1 MMIYFIQIFR
11 TLKIVLL
18 LLPTLL
24 AGQLYDSQ
32 RLPENADHFFGLGY
46 FPASWQSNV
55 FFEDAFASR
64 KIQQKVDFN
73 ILSNA
78 LRLNYVGAEKMLVQF
93 KKKFP
98 NSIEATSID
107 FDVANYYFNN
117 EKYRYALK
125 WFSRVSENQVPK
137 VSIDE
142 YNFNKGYTLFS
153 AKKYKQAKQYLEKS
167 KENIVYES
175 DSHYYLGHIAYQLE
189 DFDEATSQFSNISN
203 KGQKENLYYFQ
214 ADMNFRLGRF
224 EKAITLGK
232 PILENNTSGEVSE
245 ISKIIG
251 ESYFNL
257 NSFIEAIPYL
267 EAYKGKKGTWE
278 NTDFY
283 QLGFAYYKNEDYN
296 KAIGQFN
303 KIIGKKNSL
312 AQNAYYYLADCYLK
326 TNQKAAAQN
335 AFKSASQMDFDLIV
349 KEDAFLNYAKLTYE
363 IGNPYKEPPMVLI
376 DFLEQFPK
384 NEQADLIEVLLIDSY
399 TKNGNHEAALEILEE
414 TNRYKNNTTLQS
426 VLVLKAIED
435 FKRGRYVLSS
445 SYFKKALKI
454 NENQLLEAYSLYWLG
469 RSDYQRNQFDDALE
483 AFKKFKKHPEQEQ
496 IATSKRL
503 SYDIAY
509 IYFKLGE
516 YDYALRSF
524 EAFNETN
531 NSFDISYQLDTFLRM
546 GDCQFALKQYW
557 PAMEHYNTAIALSSS
572 RAAYALFQKAISYGF
587 VDRNSKK
594 IETLLVLVKEYE
606 KDPLVDDALFEL
618 ASSYSRERNS
628 IKAIATYEDLL
639 GSYQNSPYAPRALLN
654 KGLILYNNENYNEAK
669 FVLENVAIK
678 YRLDPV
684 AQQAV
689 RTLREISVDQ
699 AKVSAFTK
707 WIKSEGLNTF
717 SDIELEKS
725 AFTAAE
731 KQFLEGNKNS
741 AKKLLKEYLEIY
753 SRGVYGNPAAY
764 YLAEIYFEK
773 EEFEEA
779 LPFYESLVD
788 QEVSS
793 YTEKALVRIV
803 TLLKKEALSKEALP
817 YLENLYEI
825 ASFEQNKRFATL
837 NLMKGYFIANKF
849 EKVLLLS
856 EEVLRF
862 NLLEEGLKWDA
873 LKFRARSALKLKDT
887 ITASSAY
894 ESLENSSQKNIAA
907 EALYFKA
914 ERLHSFKK
922 YKDSNLII
930 ERISV
935 SSGQLGDWNAK
946 ALLLLAKNY
955 YELDDPFQASFVL
968 ESIIENFIAFPFI
981 IEEAESLL
989 TTYRAA
995 SAKENR
1001 SMNQNQN
1008 D

>member
-1 MMIYFIQIFR
+1 MIYFIKIFR
-11 TLKIVLL
+11 ITKIVLL
-18 LLPTLL
+18 FLPALL

-32 RLPENADHFFGLGY
+32 RIPENGNHFFGLGY
-46 FPASWQSNV
+46 FPASWQSNI

-64 KIQQKVDFN
+64 EIEQKVDFN

-93 KKKFP
+93 KKEFP

-137 VSIDE
+137 ASIDE

-153 AKKYKQAKQYLEKS
+153 AKKYKQAKQYLEKV
-167 KENIVYES
+167 KQNKVYES
-175 DSHYYLGHIAYQLE
+175 DAHYYLGHIAYQLE
-189 DFDEATSQFSNISN
+189 DFDEARSQFSNISN
-203 KGQKENLYYFQ
+203 KAQKENLYYFQ

-224 EKAITLGK
+224 EKAITLGRS
-232 PILENNTSGEVSE
+232 IFENNTSGDVSE

-257 NSFIEAIPYL
+257 NSFVQAIPYL
-267 EAYKGKKGTWE
+267 EAYRGKKGTWE

-283 QLGFAYYKNEDYN
+283 QLGFAYYKNGDYD

-303 KIIGKKNSL
+303 KIISKKNSL
-312 AQNAYYYLADCYLK
+312 AQNANYYLADCYLK

-335 AFKSASQMDFDLIV
+335 AFKSASQMDFDLII

-363 IGNPYKEPPMVLI
+363 IGNPYKEPPMVLV

-384 NEQADLIEVLLIDSY
+384 NEQANLIEELLINSY
-399 TKNGNHEAALEILEE
+399 TKNGNYQAALEILEE
-414 TNRYKNNTTLQS
+414 TNRYKKNAILQR
-426 VLVLKAIED
+426 VLALKAIED
-435 FKRGRYVLSS
+435 FKRGRYAISS
-445 SYFKKALKI
+445 SYFEKALKI
-454 NENQLLEAYSLYWLG
+454 NKNKSLEAYILYWLG
-469 RSDYQRNQFDDALE
+469 RSYYERNQFDDALE
-483 AFKKFKKHPEQEQ
+483 AFKMFKKHPKKEH
-496 IATSKRL
+496 ISTFNRL
-503 SYDIAY
+503 SYDIGY

-516 YDYALRSF
+516 YDYALKSF
-524 EAFNETN
+524 DAFNKAN

-546 GDCQFALKQYW
+546 GDCQFALKKYW
-557 PAMEHYNTAIALSSS
+557 PAIEHYNTSITLSSK

-587 VDRNSKK
+587 VDRNPKK
-594 IETLLVLVKEYE
+594 IETLLVLVTKYK

-618 ASSYSRERNS
+618 ASSYSRERKTV
-628 IKAIATYEDLL
+628 KAIAAYEDLIN
-639 GSYQNSPYAPRALLN
+639 GYQNSPYVPRALLN

-725 AFTAAE
+725 TFTAAE

-779 LPFYESLVD
+779 LPFYESLVE

-803 TLLKKEALSKEALP
+803 TLLKKEALLKEALP

-825 ASFEQNKRFATL
+825 ASFEGNKRFATL
-837 NLMKGYFIANKF
+837 NLMQGYFAVNKF
-849 EKVLLLS
+849 EKSLLLS
-856 EEVLRF
+856 EEVLKFSR
-862 NLLEEGLKWDA
+862 LEEGLKWDA
-873 LKFRARSALKLKDT
+873 LKFKARSALKLNDT
-887 ITASSAY
+887 LSASSAY
-894 ESLENSSQKNIAA
+894 EILENSFQKDIAA

-914 ERLHSFKK
+914 ERLYSFKK
-922 YKDSNLII
+922 YKASNLII

-955 YELDDPFQASFVL
+955 YALDDPFQASFVL
-968 ESIIENFIAFPFI
+968 ESVIENFIAFPSV

-989 TTYRAA
+989 VTYKAA
-995 SAKENR
+995 TAKENR
-1001 SMNQNQN
+1001 SINQDLNE
-1008 D
+1008 

>member
-1 MMIYFIQIFR
+1 MIYFIKIFR
-11 TLKIVLL
+11 VTRIVLL
-18 LLPTLL
+18 FLPALL

-32 RLPENADHFFGLGY
+32 RLPENGNHFFGLGY
-46 FPASWQSNV
+46 FPASWQSNI
-55 FFEDAFASR
+55 FFEDAFASK

-93 KKKFP
+93 KKEFP
-98 NSIEATSID
+98 NSIEATSIN

-137 VSIDE
+137 ASINE

-153 AKKYKQAKQYLEKS
+153 AKKYKQAKQYLERA
-167 KENIVYES
+167 KENKVYES
-175 DSHYYLGHIAYQLE
+175 DAHYYLGHIAYQLE
-189 DFDEATSQFSNISN
+189 DFDEATSQFSYISN
-203 KGQKENLYYFQ
+203 KAQKENLYYFQ

-224 EKAITLGK
+224 EQAITLGR
-232 PILENNTSGEVSE
+232 PIFENNTSGEVSE

-257 NSFIEAIPYL
+257 DSFVEAIPYL

-278 NTDFY
+278 NSDFY
-283 QLGFAYYKNEDYN
+283 QLGFAYYKNENYN

-335 AFKSASQMDFDLIV
+335 AFKSASQMDFDLII

-363 IGNPYKEPPMVLI
+363 IGNPYREPPMVLV
-376 DFLEQFPK
+376 DFLEEFPK
-384 NEQADLIEVLLIDSY
+384 NEQADLIEELLINSY
-399 TKNGNHEAALEILEE
+399 TKNGNYEAALEILEE
-414 TNRYKNNTTLQS
+414 TNRYKNNATLQS

-435 FKRGRYVLSS
+435 FKRGRYSISS

-587 VDRNSKK
+587 VDRNPKK
-594 IETLLVLVKEYE
+594 IETLLVLVTEYE

-639 GSYQNSPYAPRALLN
+639 GRYQNSPYVPRALLN

-699 AKVSAFTK
+699 AEVGAFTK

-717 SDIELEKS
+717 SDIELEKT

-741 AKKLLKEYLEIY
+741 AKKLLKEYLETY
-753 SRGVYGNPAAY
+753 SQGVYGNPAAY

-779 LPFYESLVD
+779 LPFYESLVE
-788 QEVSS
+788 QELSS

-825 ASFEQNKRFATL
+825 ASFEGNKRFATL
-837 NLMKGYFIANKF
+837 NLMQGYFVANKF
-849 EKVLLLS
+849 EKSLLLS

-862 NLLEEGLKWDA
+862 NRLEEGLKWDA
-873 LKFRARSALKLKDT
+873 LKFRARSALKLNDT
-887 ITASSAY
+887 LTASSAY

-968 ESIIENFIAFPFI
+968 ESIIENFIVFPFI

-989 TTYRAA
+989 VTYRAA
-995 SAKENR
+995 TAKENR
-1001 SMNQNQN
+1001 SINQNQN

>member
-1 MMIYFIQIFR
+1 MIYFIKIFR
-11 TLKIVLL
+11 ITKIVLL
-18 LLPTLL
+18 FLPALLT
-24 AGQLYDSQ
+24 GQLYDSQ
-32 RLPENADHFFGLGY
+32 RFPENGNHFFGLGY
-46 FPASWQSNV
+46 FPASWQSNI
-55 FFEDAFASR
+55 FFEDAFASKDIEQ
-64 KIQQKVDFN
+64 KIDFN

-78 LRLNYVGAEKMLVQF
+78 LRLNYVGSEKMLVQF
-93 KKKFP
+93 KEEFP
-98 NSIEATSID
+98 NSIEANSID

-137 VSIDE
+137 ASIDE

-153 AKKYKQAKQYLEKS
+153 AKKYKQAKQYLEKV
-167 KENIVYES
+167 KQNKVYES
-175 DSHYYLGHIAYQLE
+175 DAHYYLGHIAYQLE

-203 KGQKENLYYFQ
+203 KAQKENLYYFQ

-224 EKAITLGK
+224 EKAITLGRS
-232 PILENNTSGEVSE
+232 IFENNTSGEVSE

-257 NSFIEAIPYL
+257 NSFVQAIPYL
-267 EAYKGKKGTWE
+267 EIYKGKKGTWE

-283 QLGFAYYKNEDYN
+283 QLGFAYYKNSDYD
-296 KAIGQFN
+296 KAIDQFN
-303 KIIGKKNSL
+303 KIISKKNSL
-312 AQNAYYYLADCYLK
+312 AQNANYYLADCYLK

-335 AFKSASQMDFDLIV
+335 AFKSASQMDFDLII

-363 IGNPYKEPPMVLI
+363 IGNPYKDPPLVLV

-384 NEQADLIEVLLIDSY
+384 NEQADLIEELLINSY
-399 TKNGNHEAALEILEE
+399 TKNGNYEAALKILEE
-414 TNRYKNNTTLQS
+414 TNRYKNNVTLQR
-426 VLVLKAIED
+426 VFILKAIEE
-435 FKRGRYVLSS
+435 FNRGRYAISS
-445 SYFKKALKI
+445 SYFEKALKI
-454 NENQLLEAYSLYWLG
+454 DKDKFLEAYTLYWLG
-469 RSDYQRNQFDDALE
+469 RSYYERNQFDDALDT
-483 AFKKFKKHPEQEQ
+483 FKMFKKHPEKEY
-496 IATSKRL
+496 ISTYNRL

-509 IYFKLGE
+509 IYFKLRE
-516 YDYALRSF
+516 YAYALKSF
-524 EAFNETN
+524 EAFNKAN

-557 PAMEHYNTAIALSSS
+557 PAIEHYNTSIALSSK

-587 VDRNSKK
+587 VDRNQKK
-594 IETLLVLVKEYE
+594 IETLLFLVTEYK

-618 ASSYSRERNS
+618 ASSYSRERKTV
-628 IKAIATYEDLL
+628 KAIATYENLIND
-639 GSYQNSPYAPRALLN
+639 YQNSPHVPVALLN
-654 KGLILYNNENYNEAK
+654 KGLILYNNENYDEAK
-669 FVLENVAIK
+669 FVLENVAMK

-725 AFTAAE
+725 TFIAAE
-731 KQFLEGNKNS
+731 KKFLEGNKNS
-741 AKKLLKEYLEIY
+741 AIKLLKEYLENY
-753 SRGVYGNPAAY
+753 SGGVYGNPAAY

-779 LPFYESLVD
+779 LPFYESLAE

-803 TLLKKEALSKEALP
+803 TLLKKQALLKQALP
-817 YLENLYEI
+817 YLENLYKI
-825 ASFEQNKRFATL
+825 ASFEGNKRFATL
-837 NLMKGYFIANKF
+837 NLMQGYFAANKF
-849 EKVLLLS
+849 EQSLLFS
-856 EEVLRF
+856 EEVLKFSR
-862 NLLEEGLKWDA
+862 LEEGLKWDA
-873 LKFRARSALKLKDT
+873 LKFQARSALKLNDT
-887 ITASSAY
+887 LTASSAY
-894 ESLENSSQKNIAA
+894 EILENSFQKDIAA

-914 ERLHSFKK
+914 ERLHSLKK
-922 YKDSNLII
+922 YKASNLII
-930 ERISV
+930 ERISG

-955 YELDDPFQASFVL
+955 YALNDPFQASFVL
-968 ESIIENFIAFPFI
+968 ESVIENFIAFPFV
-981 IEEAESLL
+981 IEEAKSLL
-989 TTYRAA
+989 VTYKA
-995 SAKENR
+995 SAAKENR
-1001 SMNQNQN
+1001 SIN
-1008 D
+1008 

>member
-1 MMIYFIQIFR
+1 
-11 TLKIVLL
+11 
-18 LLPTLL
+18 
-24 AGQLYDSQ
+24 
-32 RLPENADHFFGLGY
+32 
-46 FPASWQSNV
+46 
-55 FFEDAFASR
+55 
-64 KIQQKVDFN
+64 
-73 ILSNA
+73 
-78 LRLNYVGAEKMLVQF
+78 MLVQF
-93 KKKFP
+93 KKEFP
-98 NSIEATSID
+98 NSIEATSIN

-125 WFSRVSENQVPK
+125 WFSRVSVNQVPK
-137 VSIDE
+137 ASIDE

-153 AKKYKQAKQYLEKS
+153 AKKYKQAKQYLERA
-167 KENIVYES
+167 KENKVYES
-175 DSHYYLGHIAYQLE
+175 DAHYYLGHIAYQLE
-189 DFDEATSQFSNISN
+189 DFDEAASQFSYISN
-203 KGQKENLYYFQ
+203 KAQKENLYYFQ

-224 EKAITLGK
+224 EQAITLGR

-257 NSFIEAIPYL
+257 DSFVEAIPYL

-278 NTDFY
+278 NSDFY
-283 QLGFAYYKNEDYN
+283 QLGFAYYKNENYN

-335 AFKSASQMDFDLIV
+335 AFKSASQMDFDLII

-363 IGNPYKEPPMVLI
+363 IGNPYIEPPMVLV

-384 NEQADLIEVLLIDSY
+384 NVQADLIEELLINSY
-399 TKNGNHEAALEILEE
+399 TKNGNYEAALEILEE
-414 TNRYKNNTTLQS
+414 TNRYKNNATLQS

-435 FKRGRYVLSS
+435 FKRGRYSISS

-496 IATSKRL
+496 IVTSKRL
-503 SYDIAY
+503 RYDIAY

-587 VDRNSKK
+587 VDRNPKK
-594 IETLLVLVKEYE
+594 IETLLVLVTKYK
-606 KDPLVDDALFEL
+606 KDPIVDDALFEL
-618 ASSYSRERNS
+618 ASSYSRERQTV
-628 IKAIATYEDLL
+628 KAIEAYEDLIN
-639 GSYQNSPYAPRALLN
+639 GYQNSPYVPRALLN

-725 AFTAAE
+725 TFTAAE

-779 LPFYESLVD
+779 LPFYESLVE
-788 QEVSS
+788 QELSS
-793 YTEKALVRIV
+793 YTEKALVRII

-825 ASFEQNKRFATL
+825 ASFEGNKRFATL
-837 NLMKGYFIANKF
+837 NLMQGYFAANKF
-849 EKVLLLS
+849 EKSLLLS

-862 NLLEEGLKWDA
+862 NRLEEGLKWDA
-873 LKFRARSALKLKDT
+873 LKFRARSALKLKYT
-887 ITASSAY
+887 LTASSAY

-914 ERLHSFKK
+914 ERLHSSKK

-968 ESIIENFIAFPFI
+968 ESVIENFLAFPFI

-989 TTYRAA
+989 VTYKAA
-995 SAKENR
+995 TAKENR
-1001 SMNQNQN
+1001 SINQDQN
-1008 D
+1008 E